1 MSEQFE
7 EFRGKVGLTVDES
20 EPWWPPLPEHEHGPR
35 PNVLIILFDDMGF
48 AHLGCYGSTIE
59 TPNIDRLAAD
69 GLRYS
74 NFHVT
79 SLCSPTRASL
89 MTGRNHHAVGM
100 RTIANFHD
108 TGFTNMRA
116 SVSQH
121 SATLAEMLQARGYA
135 TYMVGKW
142 HLSPAEEN
150 GPAGP
155 YDHWPLQRGF
165 DRYYGFLAGATDQ
178 FYPELTQDNHHIL
191 PPKTPEEG
199 YHVTEDLVDHGIGF
213 LRNKRSHR
221 PDQPFFMYLA
231 LGAVHEPHQS
241 PSDYVAKYRGR
252 FDAGWDEVRQE
263 WYERQLASGIIPP
276 DTELAARNPGVER
289 WDDLSDNAK
298 RFAARLFEAFAAFL
312 DHTDE
317 QLGRLFQHLEQS
329 GQLDN
334 TIVVLTSDN
343 GASGMGGPAGML
355 SIVAGGNGITAND
368 GSLLQRGAGEPH
380 SAAEAERL
388 EAWQSRLG
396 DIGGPRSW
404 TDVPWGW
411 AQVANTPLRWYKSDA
426 YGGGVRVPL
435 IVRWPERVPP
445 GQIRDQFHYVTDIV
459 PTVLDVLGESAPETY
474 KGIAQMPVHGKSM
487 AYTFEEPDT
496 PSSKGVQYFEMW
508 GHRAIWM
515 DGWKAVTRHFRG
527 TPYEEDQW
535 ELFNLEEDFS
545 EIHDLSEQEPDRL
558 RRMIDRWWIEAG
570 RYNVLPLDDRI
581 MGIGG
586 PSKRPGNPHDGLHYR
601 YYPPT
606 AHVHG
611 RVSPMLQLGDWT
623 ITAEVERTSADEEGV
638 LFAHGSMAGGVSFYV
653 QNNRLC
659 LDHNSREH
667 VTVGQSDSDLPTG
680 RATLAAS
687 LSSGPDKSGVVTL
700 TVDGQDVGR
709 IKIPDVSG
717 IAVRG
722 GADVGGDHYSPVS
735 GNYEAPFEFT
745 GTIHVLDVKV
755 SPRGELPRAP
765 TPEEASEAS

>member
-7 EFRGKVGLTVDES
+7 DFQGRVGLTIDDS
-20 EPWWPPLPEHEHGPR
+20 EPWWPLLPEHKHGPR

-48 AHLGCYGSTIE
+48 AHLNCYGSTID
-59 TPNIDRLAAD
+59 TPNINRLAAE

-79 SLCSPTRASL
+79 PLCSPTRASL

-100 RTIANFHD
+100 RTIANYHD

-116 SVSQH
+116 SVSRH
-121 SATLAEMLQARGYA
+121 SATLAEILQARGYA

-155 YDHWPLQRGF
+155 YDNWPLQRGF
-165 DRYYGFLAGATDQ
+165 DRYYGFLSGATDQ
-178 FYPELTQDNHHIL
+178 FYPELTHDNHHIL
-191 PPKTPEEG
+191 PPKSPEEG
-199 YHVTEDLVDHGIGF
+199 YHVTEDLVDQGIAF
-213 LRNKRSHR
+213 LRDKQSHR
-221 PDQPFFMYLA
+221 PEQPFFMYFA

-241 PSDYVAKYRGR
+241 PPEYVEKYRGR

-263 WYERQLASGIIPP
+263 WFERQLASGIIPP
-276 DTELAARNPGVER
+276 DTELAARNPGVKR
-289 WDDLSDNAK
+289 WEDLSDNGR
-298 RFAARLFEAFAAFL
+298 RFAARLFEAFAGFL
-312 DHTDE
+312 DHTDA
-317 QLGRLFQHLEQS
+317 QLGRLLEHLEES

-334 TIVVLTSDN
+334 TIVILTSDN
-343 GASGMGGPAGML
+343 GASGMGGPMGML
-355 SIVAGGNGITAND
+355 SIVAGGNGIATNE
-368 GSLLQRGAGEPH
+368 GELLARGAGEPH
-380 SAAEAERL
+380 SVAETARL
-388 EAWQSRLG
+388 EAWQSRLD

-435 IVRWPERVPP
+435 IVRWPERVPQ

-459 PTVLDVLGESAPETY
+459 PTVLDVLGESAPDTY
-474 KGIAQMPVHGKSM
+474 KGLAQMPVHGESM
-487 AYTFEEPDT
+487 AYTFDEPDAA
-496 PSSKGVQYFEMW
+496 SHKGVQHFEMR

-527 TPYEEDQW
+527 TPYEDDEW
-535 ELFNLEEDFS
+535 ELFNLADDFS
-545 EIHDLSEQEPDRL
+545 ETNNLAEHEPERL
-558 RRMIDRWWIEAG
+558 RRMIDRWWTEAG
-570 RYNVLPLDDRI
+570 RYNVLPLDDRSPA
-581 MGIGG
+581 GG
-586 PSKRPGNPHDGLHYR
+586 PSQRPGNPHDGLHYR

-606 AHVHG
+606 AHLHG

-623 ITAEVERTSADEEGV
+623 ITAEVERTSADDEGV

-659 LDHNSREH
+659 LDYNSRED
-667 VTVGQSDSDLPTG
+667 VTSGRSDSEIPLG
-680 RATLAAS
+680 RLTLAATM
-687 LSSGPDKSGVVTL
+687 SSGSDKTGVVTL
-700 TVDGQDVGR
+700 SVDEVEVGR
-709 IKIPDVSG
+709 IEIPDTSG

-722 GADVGGDHYSPVS
+722 GADLGADQYSPVTDS
-735 GNYEAPFEFT
+735 YEAPFRFS
-745 GTIHVLDVKV
+745 GTIHVVDVKIEPKV
-755 SPRGELPRAP
+755 TLPRAMSA
-765 TPEEASEAS
+765 EEASEAG

>member
-7 EFRGKVGLTVDES
+7 DFEGNVGLTVDDS
-20 EPWWPPLPEHEHGPR
+20 EPWWPLLPEYEHGPR

-48 AHLGCYGSTIE
+48 AHLNCYGSTID
-59 TPNIDRLAAD
+59 TPNINRLAAE

-79 SLCSPTRASL
+79 PLCSPTRASL

-100 RTIANFHD
+100 RTIANYHD

-116 SVSQH
+116 AVSRH
-121 SATLAEMLQARGYA
+121 SATLAEILQARGYA

-155 YDHWPLQRGF
+155 YDNWPLQRGF
-165 DRYYGFLAGATDQ
+165 DRYYGFLSGATDQ

-191 PPKTPEEG
+191 PPKSPEDG
-199 YHVTEDLVDHGIGF
+199 YHVTGDLVDQGISF
-213 LRNKRSHR
+213 LRDKQSHR
-221 PDQPFFMYLA
+221 PDQPFFMYFG

-241 PSDYVAKYRGR
+241 PPEYVEKYRGH
-252 FDAGWDEVRQE
+252 FDAGWDAVRQE
-263 WYERQLASGIIPP
+263 WFERQLASGIIPP
-276 DTELAARNPGVER
+276 DTELAERNPGVKR
-289 WDDLSDNAK
+289 WEDLSDNGR
-298 RFAARLFEAFAAFL
+298 RFAARLFEAFAGFL
-312 DHTDE
+312 DHTDA

-334 TIVVLTSDN
+334 TIVILTSDN
-343 GASGMGGPAGML
+343 GASGMGGPMGML
-355 SIVAGGNGITAND
+355 SIVAGGNGISTNE
-368 GSLLQRGAGEPH
+368 GELLRRGPGQPPSTE
-380 SAAEAERL
+380 EAERL
-388 EAWQSRLG
+388 EAWQSRLD

-435 IVRWPERVPP
+435 IMRWPGRVPQ

-459 PTVLDVLGESAPETY
+459 PTVLDVLGESAPDTY
-474 KGIAQMPVHGKSM
+474 KGLAQMPVHGKSM
-487 AYTFEEPDT
+487 AYSFDDPDAA
-496 PSSKGVQYFEMW
+496 SNKGVQYFEMR
-508 GHRAIWM
+508 GHRAIWV

-527 TPYEEDQW
+527 TPYEDDEW
-535 ELFNLEEDFS
+535 ELFNLAEDFS
-545 EIHDLSEQEPDRL
+545 ETNNLAEREPERL
-558 RRMIDRWWIEAG
+558 QRMIDRWWIEAG

-581 MGIGG
+581 RAGG
-586 PSKRPGNPHDGLHYR
+586 PSQRPGNPHDGLHYR

-606 AHVHG
+606 AHLHG

-623 ITAEVERTSADEEGV
+623 ITVEVERASAKDDGV
-638 LFAHGSMAGGVSFYV
+638 LFAHGSMAGGVSFYI

-659 LDHNSREH
+659 LDFNSRED
-667 VTVGQSDSDLPTG
+667 VTVGRSDSELPTG
-680 RATLAAS
+680 RLTLAAAI
-687 LSSGPDKSGVVTL
+687 SSGADKSGVVTL
-700 TVDGQDVGR
+700 SVNGEAAGT
-709 IKIPDVSG
+709 IAIPDTSG

-722 GADVGGDHYSPVS
+722 GADVGADHYSPVTGS
-735 GNYEAPFEFT
+735 YDAPFEFS
-745 GTIHVLDVKV
+745 GTIHVLDVQIE
-755 SPRGELPRAP
+755 PRVRLPRAMSA
-765 TPEEASEAS
+765 EEASEAG

>member
-1 MSEQFE
+1 MSAQFE
-7 EFRGKVGLTVDES
+7 NFEGNVGLTIDDS
-20 EPWWPPLPEHEHGPR
+20 EPWWPLLPEHEHGPR

-48 AHLGCYGSTIE
+48 AHLGCYGSTID
-59 TPNIDRLAAD
+59 TPNINRLAD
-69 GLRYS
+69 EGLRYS

-79 SLCSPTRASL
+79 PLCSPTRASL

-116 SVSQH
+116 AVSRH

-135 TYMVGKW
+135 TYMLGKW

-155 YDHWPLQRGF
+155 YENWPLQRGF

-178 FYPELTQDNHHIL
+178 FYPELTHDNHHIL
-191 PPKTPEEG
+191 PPQTPEAG
-199 YHVTEDLVDHGIGF
+199 YHVTKDLADHAISF
-213 LRNKRSHR
+213 LRDKQSHR
-221 PDQPFFMYLA
+221 PDQPFFMYFA

-241 PSDYVAKYRGR
+241 PAEYVEKYRGR

-276 DTELAARNPGVER
+276 DTELAARNPGVKPWAE
-289 WDDLSDNAK
+289 LSDHAK
-298 RFAARLFEAFAAFL
+298 QFASRLFEAFAGFL

-317 QLGRLFQHLEQS
+317 QLGRLIQHLEDS

-334 TIVVLTSDN
+334 TIVLLTSDN
-343 GASGMGGPAGML
+343 GASGMGGPMGML
-355 SIVAGGNGITAND
+355 SIVAGGNGISTND
-368 GSLLQRGAGEPH
+368 GQLLQRGPGRPT
-380 SAAEAERL
+380 STAEAERL

-459 PTVLDVLGESAPETY
+459 PTVLDALGESAPETY
-474 KGIAQMPVHGKSM
+474 NGIAQMPVHGQSM
-487 AYTFEEPDT
+487 AYTFDDPDAD
-496 PSSKGVQYFEMW
+496 SNKGIQYFEMW

-527 TPYEEDQW
+527 TPYEDDQW
-535 ELFNLEEDFS
+535 ELFNLDQDFS
-545 EIHDLSEQEPDRL
+545 ETHDLAEQQPDRL
-558 RRMIDRWWIEAG
+558 QRMIDRWWIEAG
-570 RYNVLPLDDRI
+570 SYNVLPLDDRTLA
-581 MGIGG
+581 GG
-586 PSKRPGNPHDGLHYR
+586 PSNRPGNPHDDLHYR

-606 AHVHG
+606 AHLHG

-623 ITAEVERTSADEEGV
+623 ITAEIERTNTDDEGV
-638 LFAHGSMAGGVSFYV
+638 LFAHGSMAGGISFYV

-659 LDHNSREH
+659 LDFNSRER
-667 VTVGQSDSDLPTG
+667 VTVGQSETELPIGASTV
-680 RATLAAS
+680 AAS
-687 LSSGPDKSGVVTL
+687 LTASEGGRGVVTL
-700 TVDGQDVGR
+700 SADGQAVGR
-709 IKIPDVSG
+709 IDIPDVGG

-722 GADVGGDHYSPVS
+722 GADLGADHYSPVTGS
-735 GNYEAPFEFT
+735 YEAPFEFS
-745 GTIHVLDVKV
+745 GTIHVVDVKV
-755 SPRGELPRAP
+755 RPIGEFPRPQ
-765 TPEEASEAS
+765 TPAEASHAG

>member
-7 EFRGKVGLTVDES
+7 DFQGKVGLTIEES
-20 EPWWPPLPEHEHGPR
+20 EPWWPLLPEDEHGPR

-48 AHLGCYGSTIE
+48 AHLNCYGSTID
-59 TPNIDRLAAD
+59 TPNINRLASE

-79 SLCSPTRASL
+79 PLCSPTRASL

-116 SVSQH
+116 TVSRH

-142 HLSPAEEN
+142 HLNPAEEN

-155 YDHWPLQRGF
+155 YVNWPLQRGF
-165 DRYYGFLAGATDQ
+165 ARYYGFLNGATDQ
-178 FYPELTQDNHHIL
+178 FYPELTHDNHHIL
-191 PPKTPEEG
+191 PPRTPEEG
-199 YHVTEDLVDHGIGF
+199 YHVTEDLVDQGIAF
-213 LRNKRSHR
+213 LRDKQSHR
-221 PDQPFFMYLA
+221 PEQPFFMFFA

-241 PSDYVAKYRGR
+241 PAEHVEKYRGR

-276 DTELAARNPGVER
+276 DTELAPRNPGVKPWEH
-289 WDDLSDNAK
+289 LSDNGK
-298 RFAARLFEAFAAFL
+298 RFAARLFEAFAGFL
-312 DHTDE
+312 DHTDA
-317 QLGRLFQHLEQS
+317 QLGRLLQHLEDS

-343 GASGMGGPAGML
+343 GASGMGGPMGML
-355 SIVAGGNGITAND
+355 SIVAGGNGISTNE
-368 GSLLQRGAGEPH
+368 GQLLQRGPGQPPSTE
-380 SAAEAERL
+380 EAERL
-388 EAWQSRLG
+388 EAWQSRLD

-411 AQVANTPLRWYKSDA
+411 AQVANTPLRWYKSDTH
-426 YGGGVRVPL
+426 GGGVRVPL
-435 IVRWPERVPP
+435 IVRWPERVPQ

-459 PTVLDVLGESAPETY
+459 PTVLDVLDESAPQTY

-487 AYTFEEPDT
+487 AYSFEDPDAA
-496 PSSKGVQYFEMW
+496 SNKGVQYFEMW

-527 TPYEEDQW
+527 TPYDEDEW
-535 ELFNLEEDFS
+535 ELFNLAEDFS
-545 EIHDLSEQEPDRL
+545 ETNNLADREPEHL
-558 RRMIDRWWIEAG
+558 QRMIHRWWIEAG
-570 RYNVLPLDDRI
+570 RYNVLPLDDRTLA
-581 MGIGG
+581 GG
-586 PSKRPGNPHDGLHYR
+586 PSQRPGNPHDGLHYR

-606 AHVHG
+606 AHLHG

-623 ITAEVERTSADEEGV
+623 ITAEVERDSTDQEGV
-638 LFAHGSMAGGVSFYV
+638 LFAHGSMAGGVSFYI
-653 QNNRLC
+653 QDNRLC
-659 LDHNSREH
+659 LDFNSRED
-667 VTVGQSDSDLPTG
+667 VTVGRSDSELPAG
-680 RATLAAS
+680 PLTLAAALAS
-687 LSSGPDKSGVVTL
+687 RSDKTGDVTL
-700 TVDGQDVGR
+700 SVNGEVAAT
-709 IKIPDVSG
+709 IAIPDTSG

-722 GADVGGDHYSPVS
+722 GADIGADHYSPVTS
-735 GNYEAPFEFT
+735 SYEAPFEFG
-745 GTIHVLDVKV
+745 GTIHVLDVRV
-755 SPRGELPRAP
+755 TPRGQFPRP
-765 TPEEASEAS
+765 QTPREASESG